1 MKHLVVGTTMIV
13 LIIISI
19 LIGCICWLYRF
30 NRADFY
36 KGTRFINKHVIVGFA
51 DWMPWT

>member
-19 LIGCICWLYRF
+19 LVGCVCWLYAF
-30 NRADFY
+30 QKADFY
-36 KGTRFINKHVIVGFA
+36 KGTRFINKHVIKGFA
-51 DWMPWT
+51 DWMPWS